1 MAQKKI
7 IHNKFFD
14 LIAFVFSF
22 ILSFFRS
29 IKLLISSKRT
39 IKKQNIFFQTLQ
51 FLFVI
56 WPKYFWSKPTFYKLF
71 SFPGDFVTYIFR
83 KK

>member
-14 LIAFVFSF
+14 LIAFIFSF

-29 IKLLISSKRT
+29 IKLLVLPKRR
-39 IKKQNIFFQTLQ
+39 IKKQNILFQTLQ
-51 FLFVI
+51 FIIVT
-56 WPKYFWSKPTFYKLF
+56 WPKYFWKKPTFYKIF
-71 SFPGDFVTYIFR
+71 SFP
-83 KK
+83 

>member
-1 MAQKKI
+1 MSQKKI

-14 LIAFVFSF
+14 LIAFTISF

-29 IKLLISSKRT
+29 IKLLFIANKT

-51 FLFVI
+51 YLFVT
-56 WPKYFWSKPTFYKLF
+56 WPKYFWGKPTFYKIF
-71 SFPGDFVTYIFR
+71 SLPGDFFTYIFR

>member
-14 LIAFVFSF
+14 LIAFFFSF

-29 IKLLISSKRT
+29 LKLLFLAKNT
-39 IKKQNIFFQTLQ
+39 IKNQNIFFQTLQ
-51 FLFVI
+51 FLLVI
-56 WPKYFWSKPTFYKLF
+56 WPKYFWKKPTFYKIF
-71 SFPGDFVTYIFR
+71 SFP
-83 KK
+83 